1 MARAWLVLAL
11 VAAGVIPAAA
21 EGKSA
26 PSTSKSATSTKKSTE
41 KKKPQKK
48 AKSKTKSKSDK
59 ASARLKDGS
68 MRGVRGDNMPK
79 GFTWPPSPQM
89 LVAEKACETRLDAA
103 GVGWKPAD
111 RDGRMVDAITIEH
124 MTLGGVSYVN
134 AWGGK
139 GPYKL
144 DCQLAVALETIG
156 TELYALGV
164 REVRFGSI
172 YRWSKVRAYGKT
184 KNILSR
190 HALGLAMDVVSFID
204 ENGRAAVVKTDYPKD
219 DALLLAIERTVN
231 GSGRFRIVLTPKN
244 DPVSHSDH
252 FHIEAASD
260 FTATP

>member
-11 VAAGVIPAAA
+11 LAAGVTTADA

-26 PSTSKSATSTKKSTE
+26 PSTSKSSTSTKKTTE
-41 KKKPQKK
+41 KKKTKK
-48 AKSKTKSKSDK
+48 AKPKKDRT
-59 ASARLKDGS
+59 SARLKEGS
-68 MRGVRGDNMPK
+68 MRGVRGDNMPR

-89 LVAEKACETRLDAA
+89 LVAEKACEARLDAA

-190 HALGLAMDVVSFID
+190 HALGLAMDVVSFVD
-204 ENGRAAVVKTDYPKD
+204 ENGRAAVVKTDYAKD

>member
-1 MARAWLVLAL
+1 MVRAWLVLAL
-11 VAAGVIPAAA
+11 LAAGVTSAAA

-26 PSTSKSATSTKKSTE
+26 PSTSKSSTSKKVE
-41 KKKPQKK
+41 KKKPKKK
-48 AKSKTKSKSDK
+48 AKSSKKDRT
-59 ASARLKDGS
+59 SARLKDGS
-68 MRGVRGDNMPK
+68 MRGVRGDNMPR

-89 LVAEKACETRLDAA
+89 LVAEKACEARLDAA
-103 GVGWKPAD
+103 GVGWKPAE

-124 MTLGGVSYVN
+124 MTLGGINYNN

-172 YRWSKVRAYGKT
+172 YRWSKVRAFGKT
-184 KNILSR
+184 RNLLSR
-190 HALGLAMDVVSFID
+190 HALGLAMDVVSFVD
-204 ENGRAAVVKTDYPKD
+204 ANGRVATVKTDYPKD
-219 DALLLAIERTVN
+219 DTLLLAIEQTVN
-231 GSGRFRIVLTPKN
+231 SSGKFRIVLTPKN

-252 FHIEAASD
+252 FHLEAASD

>member
-1 MARAWLVLAL
+1 MVRPWVVLAF
-11 VAAGVIPAAA
+11 VAGVALPATTEAKPAAS
-21 EGKSA
+21 ES
-26 PSTSKSATSTKKSTE
+26 PVQ
-41 KKKPQKK
+41 KKKPAKSGTKNKNQKK
-48 AKSKTKSKSDK
+48 TT
-59 ASARLKDGS
+59 SARLANGKL
-68 MRGVRGDNMPK
+68 RGVRADNMPR
-79 GFTWPPSPQM
+79 GFTWPPSPAM
-89 LVAEKACETRLDAA
+89 LEAEKACEVRLDAA
-103 GVGWKPAD
+103 GVAWKHAE

-124 MTLGGVSYVN
+124 MTFGSITYSN

-172 YRWSKVRAYGKT
+172 YRWSKVRAFGKT
-184 KNILSR
+184 QNMLSR
-190 HALGLAMDVVSFID
+190 HALGLAMDVVSFVD
-204 ENGRAAVVKTDYPKD
+204 ASGRVAEVKTDYPKD
-219 DALLLAIERTVN
+219 DELLLAIERTVN
-231 GSGRFRIVLTPKN
+231 ASGKFRIVLTPKN